1 MGIMSKLKDVKMFFK
16 GKDGEMKE
24 METETAEAV
33 YKPEES
39 KFDTDEINKL
49 HRTKGYTFELENVEI
64 APDFVKW
71 IDETTNHTNKRITV
85 RFEQRKR
92 EIDKQTKKLL
102 HIQRRTKNKRIKNK
116 INKKL
121 HNLQNK

>member
-16 GKDGEMKE
+16 GKNGEMHE
-24 METETAEAV
+24 VEAETAEVA

-39 KFDTDEINKL
+39 KFDMDGINKL

-71 IDETTNHTNKRITV
+71 IDETTDYTNKRITV

>member
-1 MGIMSKLKDVKMFFK
+1 MGIFGLDKVKMFFK
-16 GKDGEMKE
+16 GNDGAAHEVE
-24 METETAEAV
+24 AETAEVV

-39 KFDTDEINKL
+39 KFEIDKINEL

-71 IDETTNHTNKRITV
+71 IDETTDHTNKRITV

-121 HNLQNK
+121 HSLQNK